1 MAFAGDPFIPGC
13 KKVYSCLRPGFP
25 PEVLQALPVF
35 YLSPPERGSMFS
47 YAINF
52 NF

>member
-13 KKVYSCLRPGFP
+13 KPGFP

-35 YLSPPERGSMFS
+35 YFSPPERGSMFS

-52 NF
+52 KF

>member
-13 KKVYSCLRPGFP
+13 KPGFP

-35 YLSPPERGSMFS
+35 YFSPLKGF
-47 YAINF
+47 YVFICNKF
-52 NF
+52 

>member
-1 MAFAGDPFIPGC
+1 MAFAGDPLIPGC
-13 KKVYSCLRPGFP
+13 KPGFP

-35 YLSPPERGSMFS
+35 YFSLPERDSMFS
-47 YAINF
+47 YAIIF